1 MICSS
6 IKLFFGWPAFYGDAT
21 RLDLLRMAGAAEA
34 RVIVVAVKIFYPQ
47 EAGQQVL
54 DLPPETDVQP
64 AMVEAED
71 EGFVV
76 VIVVIVIVISGI
88 WKRHKAAQ
96 SGTAA
101 QRPAQR
107 GIHSLPSKT
116 DIPMK
121 FTRLYH
127 CHPLNQ
133 RCSITSSPSPSWGTK
148 YYATSRLSSTRPPAS
163 TYRYAVV
170 MIVIVGCRRY

>member
-1 MICSS
+1 MDLFAKIVTTSLHAYPSSWTSHLPLLIASALLNGDMVRCSHGY
-6 IKLFFGWPAFYGDAT
+6 LRQGGT
-21 RLDLLRMAGAAEA
+21 R
-34 RVIVVAVKIFYPQ
+34 
-47 EAGQQVL
+47 
-54 DLPPETDVQP
+54 
-64 AMVEAED
+64 
-71 EGFVV
+71 
-76 VIVVIVIVISGI
+76 
-88 WKRHKAAQ
+88 RHKAAQ